1 MCYLCLVL
9 QRQGSEEGKKNKEE
23 RNYNAGKLPIIVQNE
38 NHKQNWKKKKSNWI
52 SEIWITVLKSAN
64 SVELAELQHSY
75 KAKIIYGLYLKKLR
89 Q

>member
-38 NHKQNWKKKKSNWI
+38 NHKQNWKKKLY
-52 SEIWITVLKSAN
+52 ECRHHITNSA
-64 SVELAELQHSY
+64 
-75 KAKIIYGLYLKKLR
+75 
-89 Q
+89 